1 MTDEQLGHADP
12 ADRLTEMLERR
23 AAALARPLM
32 EPEPGDA
39 LEVLVMTF
47 GAERYG
53 LETSTATEVVIGT
66 TPTMIPGA
74 PRSWQGI
81 VNVRGTLYSVLD
93 LRSHL
98 SLRPTEGPGA
108 PVGVVLVTCD
118 AGLTIGIA
126 LEQPPELLRIQRS
139 SLRPAAID
147 LAGSDDRRVVPGTVT
162 DELVTLLDLELLMS
176 DSRLAASEARA

>member
-1 MTDEQLGHADP
+1 MADEPLGDVDP
-12 ADRLTEMLERR
+12 SDRLAAILERR

-47 GAERYG
+47 GSERYG
-53 LETSTATEVVIGT
+53 LDTSIATEVVIGT
-66 TPTMIPGA
+66 APTMIPGA

-98 SLRPTEGPGA
+98 CLRAAEAPA
-108 PVGVVLVTCD
+108 LPVGVVLVTSD

-126 LEQPPELLRIQRS
+126 LEQPPELLRMQRS
-139 SLRPAAID
+139 SLRPATTD
-147 LAGSDDRRVVPGTVT
+147 LSGAGGRGVMPGTVT
-162 DELVTLLDLELLMS
+162 DELVTLLDIELLMA
-176 DSRLAASEARA
+176 DSRPVPSEAR